1 MHEPTYLDLI
11 RLARVRVSEEL
22 NAIARER
29 SPFYVAGR
37 YYATAQ
43 DASTAKGRIVE
54 KCMRDLERLDDAIA
68 RLTVE
73 AVGVVDDDITDAELF
88 DLCAPSAVCLRCHV
102 TEIDGD
108 ASMCADCRADRV
120 A

>member
-1 MHEPTYLDLI
+1 MQEPTYLDLI
-11 RLARVRVSEEL
+11 RLTRVRVSEEL

-29 SPFYVAGR
+29 SPFYVKDR
-37 YYATAQ
+37 YYANAA
-43 DASTAKGRIVE
+43 DAAIAKGRIIE
-54 KCMRDLERLDDAIA
+54 RAMRDLERLDDAIA

-73 AVGVVDDDITDAELF
+73 PVAVADDDITDAELF

-108 ASMCADCRADRV
+108 ASMCADCRAERV